1 MESQERVFFYKKSF
15 TSSVHQSQSFFFC
28 TLLINSLTR
37 SSLSLA
43 RDMALPLSSSF
54 GLIIIFLSSFSH
66 ICNGFSSSPSSLRSL
81 RNRRLLEN
89 HDYKDAL
96 AKSILFFEGQRSGK
110 LPPNQRM
117 TWRSNSGL
125 SDGSALDV
133 NGSISSVSLLMLFL
147 FYDWLRIST
156 IFFKIYVLKCNINIK
171 IFNLYRIIQS

>member
-1 MESQERVFFYKKSF
+1 MESQERVLFYKKSF
-15 TSSVHQSQSFFFC
+15 TCLCSSITDSQSFFFC
-28 TLLINSLTR
+28 TLLINWLTK

-43 RDMALPLSSSF
+43 REMALPLSSSF

-66 ICNGFSSSPSSLRSL
+66 LCNGFSSSPSSLRSL
-81 RNRRLLEN
+81 HNRQN

-125 SDGSALDV
+125 SDGSALNV
-133 NGSISSVSLLMLFL
+133 NDSISSVSVKDF
-147 FYDWLRIST
+147 DN
-156 IFFKIYVLKCNINIK
+156 IFKDICFKMYYKHQN
-171 IFNLYRIIQS
+171 IQS